1 MPDSFFG
8 KMRNVWNVLANAEQ
22 SPLRYK
28 DAGYSSAFKPD
39 RVRLRMGGGDRSIV
53 AAIYNRIAIDVASAD
68 IHHVEID
75 ENGRY
80 VKTIDST
87 LESCLSLAA
96 NKDQTGR
103 NLIQDIVMS
112 MFDEGCVA
120 VVPVDTDSNP
130 DKGSYDILS
139 LRTAHILEWY
149 PDHIRVR
156 LYDDRSGMNKEIMLE
171 KSLCAIIEN
180 PFYAV
185 MNEPNST
192 LQRLI
197 RKLNL
202 LDMVDEQTSSG
213 KLDLIIQLPYVIKT
227 QARREE
233 AEKRRKMIEQQ
244 LTGSAYGI
252 AYTDGTEKITQLNR
266 AVENNLLAQ
275 IESLTQQLFNQL
287 GLTQDVFNGTA
298 DEATMLN
305 YFNRSI
311 EPCLTAIVNT
321 FKWKFLTKTART
333 QKQSILFFRDSF
345 KLVPVA
351 NLADIADKFTRN
363 EILSPNEVRAI
374 VGYKPSTDPAAD
386 ELRNRNI
393 SQAKE
398 DVEEADAKAKELD
411 NEVKDAEDKDELEE
425 LEE

>member
-411 NEVKDAEDKDELEE
+411 DEVKEAEDTDELEE